1 MLGIISERLK
11 KIRTENGLTQKEL
24 AEKIGVALSVIGDI
38 ESNRRPPSKKTA
50 LKLSQFFNT
59 PLEMWID
66 ESDITEYRTKRGKYA
81 MLDEVI
87 SKLIKN
93 NMIIN
98 GEPTQEAW
106 ELIKKALSID
116 LKFINLNQKEG
127 D

>member
-1 MLGIISERLK
+1 MGIISERLK

-66 ESDITEYRTKRGKYA
+66 ESDITEYRNKRGKYA

-87 SKLIKN
+87 SKLIKS